1 MDEETRELLKEFKDD
16 NKLAHDEIKILITCL
31 PCEKHSESISNAN
44 ARLAVIEAQKTN
56 PAIQGNPSKL
66 DWKIVAILGGV
77 ITALVYLVEKI
88 VTNGGG

>member
-16 NKLAHDEIKILITCL
+16 NKLAHDEIKVLITCL
-31 PCEKHSESISNAN
+31 PCDRHSESISKTN

-56 PAIQGNPSKL
+56 PNIQGNPSKL

-88 VTNGGG
+88 ITNSGG

>member
-1 MDEETRELLKEFKDD
+1 MDDEVRELLKEFKDD

-31 PCEKHSESISNAN
+31 PCDKHNESINRNN
-44 ARLAVIEAQKTN
+44 ARLAVLESQKSTSS
-56 PAIQGNPSKL
+56 GGKL

-88 VTNGGG
+88 VTNSGG